1 MAPTKEQLQRD
12 LDQERQRALALIL
25 RELSKRVASVNAQVT
40 ALSTQVTAIKT
51 AEQSRLDL
59 EKQRTA
65 RRLVDGFLASDWKGK
80 VAYLSPVF
88 ALLILGYALA
98 ADQPPAIVA
107 TDLLR
112 AIGLCATGVVPNAHD
127 PVDESSPHPI
137 EANPA
142 GSGPGPGPGASNNAG
157 D

>member
-1 MAPTKEQLQRD
+1 MAPTKDQLQRD
-12 LDQERQRALALIL
+12 LDQERQRALHLIL
-25 RELSKRVASVNAQVT
+25 RELSKRVASVNTQVT

-59 EKQRTA
+59 EKQRTM
-65 RRLVDGFLASDWKGK
+65 RRVLDGFLAADWKGK

-112 AIGLCATGVVPNAHD
+112 AIGLCATGAPNAHD
-127 PVDESSPHPI
+127 PANESTSHPT
-137 EANPA
+137 EARP
-142 GSGPGPGPGASNNAG
+142 SGGDPGPDPDASDNPG

>member
-25 RELSKRVASVNAQVT
+25 RELSKRIASVNTQVA
-40 ALSTQVTAIKT
+40 ALSMQVTAIKT

-59 EKQRTA
+59 EKQRAT

-80 VAYLSPVF
+80 AAYLSPVF

-112 AIGLCATGVVPNAHD
+112 AIGLCATGAPNAHD
-127 PVDESSPHPI
+127 PVDESSHPA
-137 EANPA
+137 ETQPS